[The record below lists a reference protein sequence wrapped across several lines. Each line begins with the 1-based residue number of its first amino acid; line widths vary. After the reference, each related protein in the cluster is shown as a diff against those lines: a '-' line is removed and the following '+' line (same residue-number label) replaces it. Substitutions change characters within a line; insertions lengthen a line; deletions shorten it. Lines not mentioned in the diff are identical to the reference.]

1 MTAVLLTVVTDAALA
16 SICFLPVDVEPEGYT
31 FWVLFVALVYRTV
44 FTVLGGFVIVKLA
57 PHNPMK
63 HVFVI
68 AVVSLLLG
76 IGAIFAEWDMFV
88 HWFLIAQAV
97 LAFPSV
103 WYGGKL
109 ALFRHSKIPE
119 REWSGFKLNHH

>member
-1 MTAVLLTVVTDAALA
+1 MTAILLTVVTDAALA
-16 SICFLPVDVEPEGYT
+16 ATGFLPVDAKPEAYT

-44 FTVLGGFVIVKLA
+44 FTVLGGFVIGKLA

-63 HVFVI
+63 HVAVLVVI
-68 AVVSLLLG
+68 STLLG
-76 IGAIFAEWDMFV
+76 IGGIFAEWNMFE
-88 HWFLIAQAV
+88 HWFPIAQAV

-109 ALFRHSKIPE
+109 AVFFGSRI
-119 REWSGFKLNHH
+119 R